1 MLDAI
6 TTGVTT
12 VIGYVGN
19 IIKAITGTVAESDAV
34 AGAWGALLPDPAHLR
49 PADGA
54 VYRGQRPV
62 RLLGPRY
69 VLR

>member
-19 IIKAITGTVAESDAV
+19 IIKAITGTAVESDVV
-34 AGAWGALLPDPAHLR
+34 AGAWGALLPVI
-49 PADGA
+49 G
-54 VYRGQRPV
+54 
-62 RLLGPRY
+62 LGIGVMFVMFAITTVKSLIKGY
-69 VLR
+69 

>member
-34 AGAWGALLPDPAHLR
+34 AGVWGALLPVI
-49 PADGA
+49 G
-54 VYRGQRPV
+54 
-62 RLLGPRY
+62 LGIGVMFVMFAITTVKSLIKGY
-69 VLR
+69 

>member
-1 MLDAI
+1 MLEAI

-34 AGAWGALLPDPAHLR
+34 AGAWGALLPVI
-49 PADGA
+49 G
-54 VYRGQRPV
+54 
-62 RLLGPRY
+62 LGIGVMFVMFAITTVKSLIKGY
-69 VLR
+69 

>member
-12 VIGYVGN
+12 VISYVGN

-34 AGAWGALLPDPAHLR
+34 AGAWGALLPVI
-49 PADGA
+49 G
-54 VYRGQRPV
+54 
-62 RLLGPRY
+62 LGIGVMFVMFAITTVKSLIKGY
-69 VLR
+69 

>member
-19 IIKAITGTVAESDAV
+19 IIKAITGTASESDTL
-34 AGAWGALLPDPAHLR
+34 AGAWGALLPVI
-49 PADGA
+49 G
-54 VYRGQRPV
+54 
-62 RLLGPRY
+62 LGIGVMFVMFAITTVKSLIKGY
-69 VLR
+69 

>member
-19 IIKAITGTVAESDAV
+19 IVKAITGTASESDTL
-34 AGAWGALLPDPAHLR
+34 AGAWGALLPVI
-49 PADGA
+49 G
-54 VYRGQRPV
+54 
-62 RLLGPRY
+62 LGIGVMFVMFAITTVKSLIKGY
-69 VLR
+69 

>member
-1 MLDAI
+1 MMLDSI

-34 AGAWGALLPDPAHLR
+34 AGAWGALLPVI
-49 PADGA
+49 G
-54 VYRGQRPV
+54 
-62 RLLGPRY
+62 LGIGVMFVMFAITTVKSLIKGY
-69 VLR
+69 

>member
-19 IIKAITGTVAESDAV
+19 IIKAITGTASEADAV
-34 AGAWGALLPDPAHLR
+34 AGAWGSVLPVI
-49 PADGA
+49 G
-54 VYRGQRPV
+54 
-62 RLLGPRY
+62 LGIGVMFVMFAITTVKSLIKGY
-69 VLR
+69 

>member
-34 AGAWGALLPDPAHLR
+34 AGAWGALLPVI
-49 PADGA
+49 G
-54 VYRGQRPV
+54 
-62 RLLGPRY
+62 LGIGVMFVMFAIMTVKSLIKGY
-69 VLR
+69 